1 MSQQNWGSF
10 QTLLGHLEEGVLT
23 LTINRPDKMNAL
35 NQTVLTELAQAIEQL
50 EKDQAVKGVILTGA
64 GEKAFVAGADI
75 SEFKDADANRAM
87 EMASKGQAIFDRLE
101 KSKKPTIAA
110 IHGFALGGGCEL
122 AMACHIRIA
131 TEQAR
136 FGQPEVNL
144 GLIPGYGG
152 TQRLT
157 QLVGRGKALE
167 IMMTGN
173 MVDATHALQI
183 GLVNLVVPATAL
195 MEEAKKM
202 MGNILTKGPQAV
214 AKVIEAVEACFDKTK
229 NGYQAEVTLFGQCFG
244 TAEMQEGVNA
254 FLEKRKPKFS

>member
-75 SEFKDADANRAM
+75 SEFKGADVNSAM

-167 IMMTGN
+167 IMITGN
-173 MVDATHALQI
+173 MVDATNALQI
-183 GLVNLVVPATAL
+183 GLVNQVVPATAL

-202 MGNILTKGPQAV
+202 MGTILTKGPQAV

-244 TAEMQEGVNA
+244 TAEMQEGVSA

>member
-1 MSQQNWGSF
+1 MNQENWGSF

-23 LTINRPDKMNAL
+23 LIINRPDKMNAL
-35 NQTVLTELAQAIEQL
+35 NQTVLSELEQAIDQI
-50 EKDQAVKGVILTGA
+50 EKDTIIKGVILTGA

-75 SEFKDADANRAM
+75 SEFKGADANRAM

-167 IMMTGN
+167 IMITGN
-173 MVDATHALQI
+173 MVDATQALQI
-183 GLVNLVVPATAL
+183 GLVNQVVNATELLV
-195 MEEAKKM
+195 EAKKM
-202 MGNILTKGPQAV
+202 MRTILTKGPQAV
-214 AKVIEAVEACFDKTK
+214 ARVVEAVEACFDKTK
-229 NGYQAEVTLFGQCFG
+229 NGYQEEVKLFGQCFG

>member
-1 MSQQNWGSF
+1 MNQQNWGSF

-23 LTINRPDKMNAL
+23 LIINRPDKMNAL
-35 NQTVLTELAQAIEQL
+35 NQTVLSELEQAIEQF
-50 EKDQAVKGVILTGA
+50 EQDQTIKGVILTGA

-75 SEFKDADANRAM
+75 SEFNGADVIKAM

-101 KSKKPTIAA
+101 KNKKPIIAA
-110 IHGFALGGGCEL
+110 VNGFALGGGCEL
-122 AMACHIRIA
+122 AMSCHIRIA

-167 IMMTGN
+167 IMMSGN
-173 MVDATHALQI
+173 MIDAAHALQI
-183 GLVNLVVPATAL
+183 GLVNQVVQPAEL

-202 MGNILTKGPQAV
+202 MRAILSKGPQAV
-214 AKVIEAVEACFDKTK
+214 ARVIQAVEACFDKTK
-229 NGYQAEVTLFGQCFG
+229 NGYQEEVKLFGQCFG
-244 TAEMQEGVNA
+244 TAEMQEGVSA